1 MAALWPAT
9 AVAAT
14 GQPWLQLLPQQT
26 LQLLTQQTLQLLT
39 QQKLQLLP
47 HPALP
52 APAALR

>member
-14 GQPWLQLLPQQT
+14 GRPWLRLF
-26 LQLLTQQTLQLLT
+26 TQQRLRLFT
-39 QQKLQLLP
+39 QQQLQLLP
-47 HPALP
+47 HPTLS

>member
-14 GQPWLQLLPQQT
+14 GQPW

>member
-14 GQPWLQLLPQQT
+14 GQPWLQLLPQQR
-26 LQLLTQQTLQLLT
+26 
-39 QQKLQLLP
+39 LQLLP

>member
-1 MAALWPAT
+1 L
-9 AVAAT
+9 
-14 GQPWLQLLPQQT
+14 QPWLQLLP
-26 LQLLTQQTLQLLT
+26 QQTLQLLT

>member
-26 LQLLTQQTLQLLT
+26 LQLLPQQTLQLLT